1 MPHRHP
7 LTRQTLLDYRKGL
20 LSRREFLSRA
30 TALGLAASGTAS
42 LAGLAGLPVPAA
54 AGPAIAQGG
63 TLRIQH
69 NVKALRDPR
78 AYDWS
83 EMGNLTRGF
92 LEYLVEYQSDGTLH
106 GMLAE
111 RWSVNDD
118 ATRYTLHLR
127 EGVRWSNGDA
137 FTASD
142 VAHNI
147 ARWCDTDFPGNS
159 MSGRMS
165 GLIDPLTGQL
175 DSKALHIEGPH
186 TLTLHLSAPDVTLIA
201 NMSDYPAAIV
211 HPSFDG
217 EDPFAH
223 GIGTGPFRPVEMIV
237 GERCVLE
244 RHSEHPWWGSSL
256 LGGPYL
262 DRVEF
267 LDYGTDPGNWARA
280 AEMDEVDLLYETV
293 GSFVDFMD
301 DLGWVAS
308 GVDSA
313 ATCVIRGH
321 QEAVVD
327 GRRPYADRDL
337 RRALA
342 LAVSNAICLELGYG
356 GRGQI
361 AANHHVSPIQPSYAE
376 IGPPEF
382 DPKAAKALHDAALG
396 DAFEHEL
403 ITLDDEW
410 QRNTGDAVVAQLR
423 DAGIR
428 IKRTIK
434 PGSTFWI
441 NWQAYPLALTQWNHR
456 PMAMQ
461 VLTLAYRSDAV
472 WNETGFANVEF
483 DTLLD
488 QAMGEADAE
497 ARRGTMARLQHILRD
512 EAVIIQ
518 PYWRRLFNHHNGR
531 VLNAEKHPSHE
542 IHLYKLGFAA

>member
-7 LTRQTLLDYRKGL
+7 LTRRTLLDFRKGL

-30 TALGLAASGTAS
+30 TALGLAASGAAS
-42 LAGLAGLPVPAA
+42 LAGLAGMPVPAA

-92 LEYLVEYQSDGTLH
+92 LEYLVEYQSDGTLQ

-165 GLIDPLTGQL
+165 GLIDPHTGQL
-175 DSKALHIEGPH
+175 DTNALHIEDPH
-186 TLTLHLSAPDVTLIA
+186 TLTLQLSAPDVTLIA

-211 HPSFDG
+211 HPGFDG

-244 RHSEHPWWGSSL
+244 RRRDHPWWGSNL

-262 DRVEF
+262 DRV
-267 LDYGTDPGNWARA
+267 
-280 AEMDEVDLLYETV
+280 
-293 GSFVDFMD
+293 
-301 DLGWVAS
+301 
-308 GVDSA
+308 
-313 ATCVIRGH
+313 
-321 QEAVVD
+321 
-327 GRRPYADRDL
+327 
-337 RRALA
+337 
-342 LAVSNAICLELGYG
+342 
-356 GRGQI
+356 
-361 AANHHVSPIQPSYAE
+361 
-376 IGPPEF
+376 
-382 DPKAAKALHDAALG
+382 
-396 DAFEHEL
+396 
-403 ITLDDEW
+403 
-410 QRNTGDAVVAQLR
+410 
-423 DAGIR
+423 
-428 IKRTIK
+428 
-434 PGSTFWI
+434 
-441 NWQAYPLALTQWNHR
+441 
-456 PMAMQ
+456 
-461 VLTLAYRSDAV
+461 
-472 WNETGFANVEF
+472 
-483 DTLLD
+483 
-488 QAMGEADAE
+488 
-497 ARRGTMARLQHILRD
+497 
-512 EAVIIQ
+512 
-518 PYWRRLFNHHNGR
+518 
-531 VLNAEKHPSHE
+531 
-542 IHLYKLGFAA
+542 